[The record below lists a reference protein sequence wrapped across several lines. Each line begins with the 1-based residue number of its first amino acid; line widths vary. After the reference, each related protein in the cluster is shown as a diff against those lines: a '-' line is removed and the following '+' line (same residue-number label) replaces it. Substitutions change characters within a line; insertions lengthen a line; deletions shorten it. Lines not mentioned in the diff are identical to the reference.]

1 MKQQCNAIEF
11 CLCAFLGLY
20 RLHAEKKRLHAVT
33 KACMHLHKVACTYIS
48 NKPACS
54 YISNKPA
61 CSYISNKPACSYI
74 SLHEVTQAYMHL
86 HRLAWSYISL
96 HAGP

>member
-11 CLCAFLGLY
+11 RLCAFLGLY

-61 CSYISNKPACSYI
+61 CSYISLN
-74 SLHEVTQAYMHL
+74 EVTQAYMHL